1 MTTATRTLTRVYAPA
16 GTCPYALPGPS
27 PDTVRTWAEECRE
40 HYQEHG
46 QYLTVTALCSFAR
59 HALPQAEADE
69 LVRLIREEFA
79 DEYQGE
85 RELTRQQVRGVF
97 VKPAQTAK
105 EYAGPRL
112 ADTVKA
118 ATGGDVPVQPT
129 SGRGATILGVPATG
143 VVRWMGKAGW
153 DADRA
158 CRVVAAF
165 GVDLAVSTV
174 RTQLGAGA
182 KGERGG
188 PAALT
193 TEQIALLESK

>member
-1 MTTATRTLTRVYAPA
+1 MATATRTLTRVYAPA
-16 GTCPYALPGPS
+16 GACPYALPGPS

-46 QYLTVTALCSFAR
+46 QYLTVAALASFAR
-59 HALPQAEADE
+59 HALPQVEADD
-69 LVRLIREEFA
+69 LVRLLREEFA
-79 DEYQGE
+79 DDYQAE
-85 RELTRQQVRGVF
+85 REVTRQQVRGVF

-112 ADTVKA
+112 ADTVPA
-118 ATGGDVPVQPT
+118 GTGGDVPVQPA

-143 VVRWMGKAGW
+143 VVRWMGKRGW
-153 DADRA
+153 DAERA

-188 PAALT
+188 PATLT
-193 TEQIALLESK
+193 AQQIALLESK

>member
-1 MTTATRTLTRVYAPA
+1 MATAVRTLTRVYAPSGA
-16 GTCPYALPGPS
+16 CPYALPGPS

-46 QYLTVTALCSFAR
+46 QYLTVAALASFAR
-59 HALPQAEADE
+59 HALPQAEADD
-69 LVRLIREEFA
+69 LVRLLRAEFA
-79 DEYQGE
+79 DEYAAE
-85 RELTRQQVRGVF
+85 REVTRQQGRGVF
-97 VKPAQTAK
+97 VGPAPAAK

-118 ATGGDVPVQPT
+118 ETGGDVSTPAQT
-129 SGRGATILGVPATG
+129 GRGATILGVPATG
-143 VVRWMGKAGW
+143 VVRWMGKQGW
-153 DADRA
+153 DAARA

-174 RTQLGAGA
+174 KTQLGAGA

-193 TEQIALLESK
+193 SEQIALLEAK